1 MTHDTPTHPYPQGP
15 PATEEEEAGVD
26 ELMVVT
32 IVLVVAA
39 PLQLPPIRT
48 PGDAKS
54 CLQALGAVKRSKLEA
69 LEVLWTPQAEDGLYT
84 DEELR
89 ADYPDLKP
97 LPRSPFAP
105 FFKWITRR

>member
-1 MTHDTPTHPYPQGP
+1 
-15 PATEEEEAGVD
+15 VD

-32 IVLVVAA
+32 IVMAVGTPV
-39 PLQLPPIRT
+39 QLPPIRT
-48 PGDAKS
+48 AGDAKS
-54 CLQALGAVKRSKLEA
+54 CLQAVGRAKRSKLEA
-69 LEVLWTPQAEDGLYT
+69 LEVLWTPRAADNFYT

-105 FFKWITRR
+105 FLKWMRRR

>member
-1 MTHDTPTHPYPQGP
+1 
-15 PATEEEEAGVD
+15 VD
-26 ELMVVT
+26 ELMVVS

-39 PLQLPPIRT
+39 PLQLRPIRT

-69 LEVLWTPQAEDGLYT
+69 LEIMWTPQAADDFYT
-84 DEELR
+84 EEELQ

-105 FFKWITRR
+105 FFQWTRRR